1 MLIKVIIIIIIIL
14 RIIDTRSMALMIVQP
29 VCTEC

>member
-1 MLIKVIIIIIIIL
+1 MLIKVIIITIIL